1 MSCFK
6 GLVFHFQE
14 SAFPVMW
21 RLYESGGLSARVQS
35 IVCSLVF
42 AAFGTH
48 SSERERMTDGLFSL
62 TPQGHQCFS

>member
-48 SSERERMTDGLFSL
+48 SSEREDDRWIIFFD
-62 TPQGHQCFS
+62 PQGHQCFS